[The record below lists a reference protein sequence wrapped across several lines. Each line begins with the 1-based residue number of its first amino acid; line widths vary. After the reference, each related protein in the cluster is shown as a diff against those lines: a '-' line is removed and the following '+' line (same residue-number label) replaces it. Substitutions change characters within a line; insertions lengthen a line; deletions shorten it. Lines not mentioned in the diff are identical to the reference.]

1 MTEVDIHYPQLRSLL
16 IHYDHVSFDG
26 FDTLVRRNCA
36 SFRSIWR
43 FMEKQ
48 ADARLGVRTELAHD
62 REAAEI
68 RAYRSGAAA
77 PDLQMIY
84 AYTRYPEK
92 IQQYLI
98 HMEKKRSSL

>member
-16 IHYDHVSFDG
+16 RQYDHVFFDV
-26 FDTLVRRNCA
+26 FDTLVRRNCE

-48 ADARLGVRTELAHD
+48 ADARLGGRTELAHD

-98 HMEKKRSSL
+98 HMEKKRRSL